1 MIRLLVILFLFFFGL
16 ALTQDTVDIYDKVVL
31 YPNPARDYFN
41 LAVKDTVLPRYV
53 EVYDF
58 SGKLVLRR
66 DIGEG
71 QTLVRIDV
79 SLRKGSYIV
88 ILKDK

>member
-1 MIRLLVILFLFFFGL
+1 MRKIFVILFLFLCGL

-58 SGKLVLRR
+58 AGRLVLRK

-79 SLRKGSYIV
+79 NLRRGAYIV

>member
-1 MIRLLVILFLFFFGL
+1 MFLFFCGL
-16 ALTQDTVDIYDKVVL
+16 ALTQDTVDIHDKVVL

-58 SGKLVLRR
+58 SGKLMLRE

-79 SLRKGSYIV
+79 SLRKGAYIV

>member
-1 MIRLLVILFLFFFGL
+1 MIRLLVILFLFFCGL